1 MLLLGAVIAGPL
13 SADPPS
19 WAGRWKHNP
28 RVQDDRGDRDGRHDG
43 AYGRRDVVLH
53 GVVTHLNMREGTFRL
68 ATRDCEAYTV
78 IVSRERTR
86 PRKKPVGLR
95 LRPDYLDAIKRVAD
109 RRGIPYQTLIQMW
122 LAEKLRQEA
131 PDLMP
136 Q

>member
-1 MLLLGAVIAGPL
+1 MPELPQFA
-13 SADPPS
+13 
-19 WAGRWKHNP
+19 N
-28 RVQDDRGDRDGRHDG
+28 DREAAEWFATHDTAPYMDG
-43 AYGRRDVVLH
+43 LEE
-53 GVVTHLNMREGTFRL
+53 VTE
-68 ATRDCEAYTV
+68 EITV
-78 IVSRERTR
+78 ERTR